1 MRSYRRTLPGINSGS
16 FLVLILIASFFD
28 AGNFMGALLIPAA
41 RNNKPHNNKML
52 TNNMI
57 NDRFIH

>member
-1 MRSYRRTLPGINSGS
+1 
-16 FLVLILIASFFD
+16 
-28 AGNFMGALLIPAA
+28 MGALLIPAA